1 VVEPAARVFGPRGV
15 DDLELRSGGE
25 ADVALAP
32 APVLVEA
39 EVEAAAGR
47 AVPREA
53 AFRPR
58 RRPAR
63 LGRAGERLEAV
74 GDLGLDPVRLAGRT
88 AGRQRKGG
96 EDGSSYP
103 KNVFAAS

>member
-15 DDLELRSGGE
+15 DDLELRGSDE
-25 ADVALAP
+25 ADVALTP

-39 EVEAAAGR
+39 EVEAAVGR
-47 AVPREA
+47 AVPCEA
-53 AFRPR
+53 AVRPR
-58 RRPAR
+58 RRPVR

-88 AGRQRKGG
+88 PGRQREGG
-96 EDGSSYP
+96 EDGGSYP